1 MNEFLMF
8 VETYKDRLV
17 RHAFLR
23 LGSLEDAEDIVQ
35 DVFVKIYAQKLFQK
49 LENLEVYFYKT
60 TMNACL
66 DFMRREKTKFRVYQ
80 DFEAENKTVSENEAI
95 QNLKLEEEFNRIN
108 KILKTLPE
116 EQAEVVRFR
125 VIDELSF
132 KEITK
137 ILGEPESTIKSR
149 FQYAIKKLKKY
160 EL

>member
-1 MNEFLMF
+1 MNEFLTF

-35 DVFVKIYAQKLFQK
+35 DVFVKIYSQKLFQK

-80 DFEAENKTVSENEAI
+80 DFETENKTVSENEAI

-149 FQYAIKKLKKY
+149 FQYAIKKLKKH